1 MIKFKAHK
9 FAKTSYESYF
19 KMKNFLQRLGFLS
32 EAGEI
37 KQRAKRYLKF
47 VREKAN
53 SKQVGTGIGT
63 RNFVK
68 EDISPLKSSELA
80 FVKQELKNGNKE
92 FTKLLGLKSMDLENP
107 IKIRVSLDTA
117 TALVS
122 NCAPYT
128 DVTSLVT
135 LVLNHADFPVNEF
148 IMHEDLTPEIF
159 RDLAILF
166 RSVNK
171 STSFWLIARAKM
183 LRPDGPVISELF
195 DSITDEYI
203 ASLNVGIGVI
213 TYNRKDHLTKTV
225 EAIKAFTTGDY
236 QLVVADDGSKDDT
249 VEWCEQ
255 NNVPHTNCP
264 NKGVVRNK
272 NRALYYLNEV
282 KKVDVL
288 ILLEDDC
295 RPNKEN
301 WQKEWV
307 IAALLWGHINYAHKR
322 IIKKEDA
329 VASGT
334 GSSTLPYLCKLVTG
348 QCTAC
353 SKDAIDSIGY
363 LDPRFSGY
371 GAGHVEWTKR
381 FIRQGYN
388 GSTEKHWVY
397 PAINTGL
404 NSDDAPTF
412 KDPEQLE
419 KNRALKKKISKDA
432 HKREPWINIDEKNEF
447 LKEIESIKDQ

>member
-1 MIKFKAHK
+1 MKKRSQKTGIRRATGAAKQKARRFLNAVIPKENRVERSSVIKSELH
-9 FAKTSYESYF
+9 
-19 KMKNFLQRLGFLS
+19 LQSHDSSLTASEVTFIQSQLEKGNKSFVKCLGFKSLTIEGVS
-32 EAGEI
+32 QAE
-37 KQRAKRYLKF
+37 
-47 VREKAN
+47 
-53 SKQVGTGIGT
+53 
-63 RNFVK
+63 VK
-68 EDISPLKSSELA
+68 
-80 FVKQELKNGNKE
+80 
-92 FTKLLGLKSMDLENP
+92 
-107 IKIRVSLDTA
+107 VSLGNA
-117 TALVS
+117 KELVEHYVAS
-122 NCAPYT
+122 PDIIT
-128 DVTSLVT
+128 LVT
-135 LVLNHADFPVNEF
+135 LILNHAEFPVSHF
-148 IMHEDLTPEIF
+148 IMSVKLAPEVF

-166 RSVNK
+166 RKVNK
-171 STSFWLIARAKM
+171 CTSFWLIARAKM
-183 LRPDGPVISELF
+183 LRPEGPVISELF
-195 DSITDEYI
+195 ELITDEYI
-203 ASLNVGIGVI
+203 ATLNVGIGVI
-213 TYNRKDHLTKTV
+213 TFNRKDHLAKTV

-249 VEWCEQ
+249 VEWCEK
-255 NNVPHTNCP
+255 NNVAHTNCA

-272 NRALYYLNEV
+272 NRALYYLNEI

-329 VASGT
+329 VLSGT

-353 SKDAIDSIGY
+353 SKDAMENIGY

-371 GAGHVEWTKR
+371 GAGHVEWTER

-388 GSTEKHWVY
+388 GTTEKHWVY
-397 PAINTGL
+397 PAISTGL

-412 KDPEQLE
+412 KNPEQLE
-419 KNRALKKKISKDA
+419 KNRALKKKISKDV
-432 HKREPWINIDEKNEF
+432 HKREAWIGNEERNEF
-447 LKEIESIKDQ
+447 LSEIESIND

>member
-1 MIKFKAHK
+1 
-9 FAKTSYESYF
+9 
-19 KMKNFLQRLGFLS
+19 MKKELQQKRLRS
-32 EAGEI
+32 RAVAT
-37 KQRAKRYLKF
+37 KQYAKRY
-47 VREKAN
+47 VKAIRN
-53 SKQVGTGIGT
+53 KVTGKKPTQGH
-63 RNFVK
+63 VK
-68 EDISPLKSSELA
+68 VNRFCLTDTELA
-80 FVKQELKNGNKE
+80 FIQQETEKGNKKFEKLIGFKSDE
-92 FTKLLGLKSMDLENP
+92 FNNRSEL
-107 IKIRVSLDTA
+107 RVSLDTA
-117 TALVS
+117 KALITNS
-122 NCAPYT
+122 SPST
-128 DVTSLVT
+128 DITTLVT
-135 LVLNHADFPVNEF
+135 FILNHADFPVSQF
-148 IMHEDLTPEIF
+148 IMNVSLSPEVF

-166 RSVNK
+166 RKVSK

-183 LRPDGPVISELF
+183 IRPNGPIISNLF
-195 DSITDEYI
+195 DSIADEYI
-203 ASLNVGIGVI
+203 ATLNVGIGVI
-213 TYNRKDHLTKTV
+213 TYNRKDHLAKTV

-236 QLVVADDGSKDDT
+236 QLVVADDGSNDDT
-249 VEWCEQ
+249 VEWCGQ
-255 NNVPHTNCP
+255 NKVPHTNCP

-295 RPNKEN
+295 RPNKES

-322 IIKKEDA
+322 IIKKEGA
-329 VASGT
+329 VVSGT
-334 GSSTLPYLCKLVTG
+334 GASTLPYLCKLVTG

-353 SKDAIDSIGY
+353 SKDAMENIGY

-371 GAGHVEWTKR
+371 GAGHVEWTER

-412 KDPEQLE
+412 KNPEQLE
-419 KNRALKKKISKDA
+419 KNRALKKEISKDS
-432 HKREPWINIDEKNEF
+432 HKREAWLDGLDKSEF
-447 LKEIESIKDQ
+447 LKEVESINT

>member
-1 MIKFKAHK
+1 
-9 FAKTSYESYF
+9 
-19 KMKNFLQRLGFLS
+19 MKKELQQKRLRS
-32 EAGEI
+32 RAVAT
-37 KQRAKRYLKF
+37 KQYAKRY
-47 VREKAN
+47 VKAIRN
-53 SKQVGTGIGT
+53 KVTGKKPTQGH
-63 RNFVK
+63 VK
-68 EDISPLKSSELA
+68 VNRFCLTDTELA
-80 FVKQELKNGNKE
+80 FIQQETEKGNKKFEKLIGFKSDE
-92 FTKLLGLKSMDLENP
+92 FNNRSEL
-107 IKIRVSLDTA
+107 RVSLDTA
-117 TALVS
+117 KALITNS
-122 NCAPYT
+122 SPST
-128 DVTSLVT
+128 DITTLVT
-135 LVLNHADFPVNEF
+135 FILNHADFPVSQF
-148 IMHEDLTPEIF
+148 IMNVSLSPEVF

-166 RSVNK
+166 RKVSK

-183 LRPDGPVISELF
+183 IRPNGPIISNLL
-195 DSITDEYI
+195 DSIADEYI
-203 ASLNVGIGVI
+203 ATLNVGIGVI
-213 TYNRKDHLTKTV
+213 TYNRKDHLAKTV

-236 QLVVADDGSKDDT
+236 QLVVADDGSNDDT
-249 VEWCEQ
+249 VEWCGQ
-255 NNVPHTNCP
+255 NKVPHTNCP

-295 RPNKEN
+295 RPNKES

-322 IIKKEDA
+322 IIKKEGA
-329 VASGT
+329 VVSGT
-334 GSSTLPYLCKLVTG
+334 GASTLPYLCKLVTG

-353 SKDAIDSIGY
+353 SKDAMENIGY

-371 GAGHVEWTKR
+371 GAGHVEWTER

-412 KDPEQLE
+412 KNPEQLE
-419 KNRALKKKISKDA
+419 KNRALKKKISKDS
-432 HKREPWINIDEKNEF
+432 HKREAWVDTRDKSEF
-447 LKEIESIKDQ
+447 LKEVESINT

>member
-1 MIKFKAHK
+1 
-9 FAKTSYESYF
+9 
-19 KMKNFLQRLGFLS
+19 MKKELQQKRLRS
-32 EAGEI
+32 RAVAT
-37 KQRAKRYLKF
+37 KQYAKRYAKAIRNK
-47 VREKAN
+47 VTGEKQA
-53 SKQVGTGIGT
+53 KGH
-63 RNFVK
+63 VK
-68 EDISPLKSSELA
+68 VDRFCLTDTELA
-80 FVKQELKNGNKE
+80 FIQQEIEKGNKNFE
-92 FTKLLGLKSMDLENP
+92 KLIGFKTGELNNHSEV
-107 IKIRVSLDTA
+107 RVSLDTA
-117 TALVS
+117 KALIANS
-122 NCAPYT
+122 LPST
-128 DVTSLVT
+128 DITTLVT
-135 LVLNHADFPVNEF
+135 FILNHADFSVSQF
-148 IMHEDLTPEIF
+148 IMNVNLSPEVF

-166 RSVNK
+166 RKVSK
-171 STSFWLIARAKM
+171 STSFYLIARAKM
-183 LRPDGPVISELF
+183 IRPNGPIISNLF
-195 DSITDEYI
+195 GSIADEYI
-203 ASLNVGIGVI
+203 ATLNVGIGVI
-213 TYNRKDHLTKTV
+213 TYNRKDHLAKTV

-236 QLVVADDGSKDDT
+236 QIVVADDGSKDDT
-249 VEWCEQ
+249 VEWCEK
-255 NNVPHTNCP
+255 NNVPHTNCQ

-295 RPNKEN
+295 RPNKES

-329 VASGT
+329 VLSGT

-353 SKDAIDSIGY
+353 SKDAMDNIGY

-371 GAGHVEWTKR
+371 GAGHVEWTER

-404 NSDDAPTF
+404 NSDDAP
-412 KDPEQLE
+412 
-419 KNRALKKKISKDA
+419 
-432 HKREPWINIDEKNEF
+432 
-447 LKEIESIKDQ
+447 

>member
-1 MIKFKAHK
+1 
-9 FAKTSYESYF
+9 
-19 KMKNFLQRLGFLS
+19 MKKKLQQKRLRS
-32 EAGEI
+32 QVVAT
-37 KQRAKRYLKF
+37 KQYAKRYA
-47 VREKAN
+47 KAIRN
-53 SKQVGTGIGT
+53 KVTGKKPTQGHVKVKRFCLTDTELAFIQQEIENGNN
-63 RNFVK
+63 NFVK
-68 EDISPLKSSELA
+68 LIGFKTDEFNHHSE
-80 FVKQELKNGNKE
+80 VR
-92 FTKLLGLKSMDLENP
+92 
-107 IKIRVSLDTA
+107 ISLDIA
-117 TALVS
+117 NALIANS
-122 NCAPYT
+122 LPST
-128 DVTSLVT
+128 DTTTLVT
-135 LVLNHADFPVNEF
+135 FILNHADFSVSQF
-148 IMHEDLTPEIF
+148 IMNVNLSPEVF

-166 RSVNK
+166 RKVSK
-171 STSFWLIARAKM
+171 STSFWLIARAKI
-183 LRPDGPVISELF
+183 LRPNGPIISNLF
-195 DSITDEYI
+195 DSIADEYI
-203 ASLNVGIGVI
+203 ATLNVGIGVI
-213 TYNRKDHLTKTV
+213 TYNRKDHLAKTV

-249 VEWCEQ
+249 VEWCEK
-255 NNVPHTNCP
+255 NNVPHTNCQ

-295 RPNKEN
+295 RPNEES

-329 VASGT
+329 VVSGT
-334 GSSTLPYLCKLVTG
+334 GSSTLPYLCRLVTG

-353 SKDAIDSIGY
+353 SKDAMDNIGY

-371 GAGHVEWTKR
+371 GAGHVEWTER

-412 KDPEQLE
+412 KNPEQLE

-432 HKREPWINIDEKNEF
+432 HKREPWVNTDEEKEF
-447 LKEIESIKDQ
+447 LEEIESIKDQ

>member
-1 MIKFKAHK
+1 
-9 FAKTSYESYF
+9 
-19 KMKNFLQRLGFLS
+19 MKKELQQKRLRS
-32 EAGEI
+32 RAVAI
-37 KQRAKRYLKF
+37 KQYAKRY
-47 VREKAN
+47 VKAIRN
-53 SKQVGTGIGT
+53 KVTGKKPTQGH
-63 RNFVK
+63 VK
-68 EDISPLKSSELA
+68 VNRFCLTDTELA
-80 FVKQELKNGNKE
+80 FIQQETEKGNKKFEKLIGFKSDE
-92 FTKLLGLKSMDLENP
+92 FNNRSEL
-107 IKIRVSLDTA
+107 RVSLDTA
-117 TALVS
+117 KALITNS
-122 NCAPYT
+122 SPST
-128 DVTSLVT
+128 DITTLVT
-135 LVLNHADFPVNEF
+135 FILNHADFPVSQF
-148 IMHEDLTPEIF
+148 IMNVSLSPEVF

-166 RSVNK
+166 RKVSK

-183 LRPDGPVISELF
+183 IRPNGPIISNLF
-195 DSITDEYI
+195 DSIADEYI
-203 ASLNVGIGVI
+203 ATLNVGIGVI
-213 TYNRKDHLTKTV
+213 TYNRKDHLAKTV

-236 QLVVADDGSKDDT
+236 QLVVADDGSNDDT
-249 VEWCEQ
+249 VEWCGQ
-255 NNVPHTNCP
+255 NKVPHTNCP

-295 RPNKEN
+295 RPNKES

-322 IIKKEDA
+322 IIKKEGA
-329 VASGT
+329 VVSGT
-334 GSSTLPYLCKLVTG
+334 GASTLPYLCKLVTG

-353 SKDAIDSIGY
+353 SKVAMENIGY

-371 GAGHVEWTKR
+371 GAGHVEWTER

-412 KDPEQLE
+412 KNPEQLE
-419 KNRALKKKISKDA
+419 KNRALKKKISKDS
-432 HKREPWINIDEKNEF
+432 HKREAWVDTRDKSEF
-447 LKEIESIKDQ
+447 LKEVESINT

>member
-1 MIKFKAHK
+1 
-9 FAKTSYESYF
+9 
-19 KMKNFLQRLGFLS
+19 MKKKLQQ
-32 EAGEI
+32 
-37 KQRAKRYLKF
+37 KQLQNRAVATKQYAKRY
-47 VREKAN
+47 VKAIRN
-53 SKQVGTGIGT
+53 KVTGKKPTQGH
-63 RNFVK
+63 VK
-68 EDISPLKSSELA
+68 VNRFCLTDTELA
-80 FVKQELKNGNKE
+80 FIQQETEKGNKKFEKLIGFKSDE
-92 FTKLLGLKSMDLENP
+92 FNNRSEL
-107 IKIRVSLDTA
+107 RVSLDTA
-117 TALVS
+117 KALITNS
-122 NCAPYT
+122 SPST
-128 DVTSLVT
+128 DITTLVT
-135 LVLNHADFPVNEF
+135 FILNHADFPVSQF
-148 IMHEDLTPEIF
+148 IMNVSLSPEVF

-166 RSVNK
+166 RKVSK

-183 LRPDGPVISELF
+183 IRPNGPIISNLF
-195 DSITDEYI
+195 DSIADEYI
-203 ASLNVGIGVI
+203 ATLNVGIGVI
-213 TYNRKDHLTKTV
+213 TYNRKDHLAKTV

-236 QLVVADDGSKDDT
+236 QLVVADDGSNDDT
-249 VEWCEQ
+249 VEWCGQ
-255 NNVPHTNCP
+255 NKVPHTNCP

-295 RPNKEN
+295 RPNKES

-322 IIKKEDA
+322 IIKKEGA
-329 VASGT
+329 VVSGT
-334 GSSTLPYLCKLVTG
+334 GASTLPYLCKLVTG

-353 SKDAIDSIGY
+353 SKDAMENIGY

-371 GAGHVEWTKR
+371 GAGHVEWTER

-412 KDPEQLE
+412 KNPEQLE
-419 KNRALKKKISKDA
+419 KNRALKKKISKDS
-432 HKREPWINIDEKNEF
+432 HKREAWVDTRDKSEF
-447 LKEIESIKDQ
+447 LKEVESINT

>member
-1 MIKFKAHK
+1 
-9 FAKTSYESYF
+9 
-19 KMKNFLQRLGFLS
+19 MKKELQQKRLRS
-32 EAGEI
+32 RAVAT
-37 KQRAKRYLKF
+37 KQYAKRYA
-47 VREKAN
+47 KAIRN
-53 SKQVGTGIGT
+53 KVTGKKPTQGHVKVKRFCLTDTESAFIQQEIENGNN
-63 RNFVK
+63 NFVK
-68 EDISPLKSSELA
+68 LIGFKTDEFNHHSEVRISLDIANALIANSLPSTDT
-80 FVKQELKNGNKE
+80 
-92 FTKLLGLKSMDLENP
+92 TKL
-107 IKIRVSLDTA
+107 
-117 TALVS
+117 
-122 NCAPYT
+122 
-128 DVTSLVT
+128 VTFI
-135 LVLNHADFPVNEF
+135 LNHADFSVSQF
-148 IMHEDLTPEIF
+148 IMNVNLSPEVF

-166 RSVNK
+166 RKVSK
-171 STSFWLIARAKM
+171 STSFWLIARAKI
-183 LRPDGPVISELF
+183 LRPNGPIISNLF
-195 DSITDEYI
+195 DSIADEYI
-203 ASLNVGIGVI
+203 ATLNVGIGVI
-213 TYNRKDHLTKTV
+213 TYNRKDHLAKTV

-249 VEWCEQ
+249 VEWCEK
-255 NNVPHTNCP
+255 NNVPHTNCQ

-295 RPNKEN
+295 RPNEES

-329 VASGT
+329 VVSGT
-334 GSSTLPYLCKLVTG
+334 GSSTLPYLCRLVTG

-353 SKDAIDSIGY
+353 SKDAMDNIGY

-371 GAGHVEWTKR
+371 GAGHVEWTER

-412 KDPEQLE
+412 KNPEQLE

-432 HKREPWINIDEKNEF
+432 HKREPWVNTDEEKEF
-447 LKEIESIKDQ
+447 LEEIESIKDQ

>member
-1 MIKFKAHK
+1 
-9 FAKTSYESYF
+9 
-19 KMKNFLQRLGFLS
+19 MKKCSQNSGIRRATG
-32 EAGEI
+32 AA
-37 KQRAKRYLKF
+37 KQRAKRFLNAVMPKKNK
-47 VREKAN
+47 VDN
-53 SKQVGTGIGT
+53 SDI
-63 RNFVK
+63 VK
-68 EDISPLKSSELA
+68 SELH
-80 FVKQELKNGNKE
+80 LKNNGFSLTEGEMTFIQSQLEKGNRSFLKCFGFKE
-92 FTKLLGLKSMDLENP
+92 NTFKGVSQAEVK
-107 IKIRVSLDTA
+107 VSLGNA
-117 TALVS
+117 KELVS
-122 NCAPYT
+122 HYSEST
-128 DVTSLVT
+128 DIITLVT
-135 LVLNHADFPVNEF
+135 LILNHAEFPVSHF
-148 IMHEDLTPEIF
+148 IMSVNLAPEVF

-166 RSVNK
+166 RKVNK
-171 STSFWLIARAKM
+171 CTSFWLIAKAKM
-183 LRPDGPVISELF
+183 LRPEGPVISELF

-203 ASLNVGIGVI
+203 ATLNVGIGVI

-225 EAIKAFTTGDY
+225 EAIRAFTTGNY

-255 NNVPHTNCP
+255 NKVPHTNCA

-295 RPNKEN
+295 RPNKED

-307 IAALLWGHINYAHKR
+307 VAALLWGHINYAHKR
-322 IIKKEDA
+322 IIKKEGA
-329 VASGT
+329 VVSGT
-334 GSSTLPYLCKLVTG
+334 GLSTSPYLCKLVTG

-353 SKDAIDSIGY
+353 SKDAMDNVGY

-371 GAGHVEWTKR
+371 GAGHVEWTER

-388 GSTEKHWVY
+388 GSMEKQWVY

-412 KDPEQLE
+412 KNTEQLE
-419 KNRALKKKISKDA
+419 KNRELKKKISKES
-432 HKREPWINIDEKNEF
+432 HKREAWLDKKERQEF
-447 LKEIESIKDQ
+447 LEEINFISH

>member
-1 MIKFKAHK
+1 MKKKLQQKRLRSQVVATKQQAQRYVKAIRSK
-9 FAKTSYESYF
+9 IT
-19 KMKNFLQRLGFLS
+19 
-32 EAGEI
+32 GE
-37 KQRAKRYLKF
+37 KPTQ
-47 VREKAN
+47 
-53 SKQVGTGIGT
+53 GH
-63 RNFVK
+63 VK
-68 EDISPLKSSELA
+68 VDRFCLTDTELA
-80 FVKQELKNGNKE
+80 FIQQEIEKGNKNFE
-92 FTKLLGLKSMDLENP
+92 KLIGFRTDELNYHSEV
-107 IKIRVSLDTA
+107 RVSLDTA
-117 TALVS
+117 KALIANS
-122 NCAPYT
+122 LPST
-128 DVTSLVT
+128 DITTLVT
-135 LVLNHADFPVNEF
+135 FILNHADFSVSQF
-148 IMHEDLTPEIF
+148 IMNVNLSPVVF

-166 RSVNK
+166 RKVSK

-183 LRPDGPVISELF
+183 IRPNGPVISNLF
-195 DSITDEYI
+195 DSIADEYI
-203 ASLNVGIGVI
+203 ATLNVGIGVI
-213 TYNRKDHLTKTV
+213 TYNRKDHLAKTV

-236 QLVVADDGSKDDT
+236 QLVVADDGSKDET

-255 NNVPHTNCP
+255 NNVPHTSCP

-272 NRALYYLNEV
+272 NRALYYLNEI

-295 RPNKEN
+295 RPNEES

-329 VASGT
+329 VVSGT

-353 SKDAIDSIGY
+353 SKDAMENIGY

-371 GAGHVEWTKR
+371 GAGHVEWTER

-412 KDPEQLE
+412 KNPEQLE
-419 KNRALKKKISKDA
+419 KNRALKKKISKDS
-432 HKREPWINIDEKNEF
+432 HKREVWVDTRDKSEF
-447 LKEIESIKDQ
+447 LKEVESINT

>member
-1 MIKFKAHK
+1 
-9 FAKTSYESYF
+9 
-19 KMKNFLQRLGFLS
+19 MKKELQQKRLRS
-32 EAGEI
+32 RAVAT
-37 KQRAKRYLKF
+37 KQYAKRY
-47 VREKAN
+47 VKAIRN
-53 SKQVGTGIGT
+53 KVTGKKPTQGH
-63 RNFVK
+63 VK
-68 EDISPLKSSELA
+68 VNRFCLTDTELA
-80 FVKQELKNGNKE
+80 FIQQETEKGNKKFEKLIGFKSDE
-92 FTKLLGLKSMDLENP
+92 FNNRSEL
-107 IKIRVSLDTA
+107 RVSLDTA
-117 TALVS
+117 KALITNS
-122 NCAPYT
+122 SPST
-128 DVTSLVT
+128 DITTLVT
-135 LVLNHADFPVNEF
+135 FILNHADFPVSQF
-148 IMHEDLTPEIF
+148 IMNVSLSPEVF

-166 RSVNK
+166 RKVSK

-183 LRPDGPVISELF
+183 IRPNGPIISNLF
-195 DSITDEYI
+195 DSIADEYI
-203 ASLNVGIGVI
+203 ATLNVGIGVI
-213 TYNRKDHLTKTV
+213 TYNRKDHLAKTV

-236 QLVVADDGSKDDT
+236 QLVVADDGSNDDT
-249 VEWCEQ
+249 VEWCGQ
-255 NNVPHTNCP
+255 NKVPHTNCP

-295 RPNKEN
+295 RPNKES

-322 IIKKEDA
+322 IIKKEGA
-329 VASGT
+329 VVSGT
-334 GSSTLPYLCKLVTG
+334 GASTLPYLCKLVTG

-353 SKDAIDSIGY
+353 SKDAMENIGY

-371 GAGHVEWTKR
+371 GAGHVEWTER

-412 KDPEQLE
+412 KNPEQLE
-419 KNRALKKKISKDA
+419 KNRALKKEISKDS
-432 HKREPWINIDEKNEF
+432 HKREAWVDTRDKSEF
-447 LKEIESIKDQ
+447 LKEVESINT

>member
-1 MIKFKAHK
+1 
-9 FAKTSYESYF
+9 
-19 KMKNFLQRLGFLS
+19 MKKELQQKRLRS
-32 EAGEI
+32 RAVAT
-37 KQRAKRYLKF
+37 KQYAKRYAKAIRNK
-47 VREKAN
+47 VTGEKQA
-53 SKQVGTGIGT
+53 KGH
-63 RNFVK
+63 VK
-68 EDISPLKSSELA
+68 VDRFCLTDTELA
-80 FVKQELKNGNKE
+80 FIQQEIEKGNKNFE
-92 FTKLLGLKSMDLENP
+92 KLIGFKTGELNNHSEV
-107 IKIRVSLDTA
+107 RVSLDTA
-117 TALVS
+117 KALIANS
-122 NCAPYT
+122 LPST
-128 DVTSLVT
+128 DITTLVT
-135 LVLNHADFPVNEF
+135 FILNHADFSVSQF
-148 IMHEDLTPEIF
+148 IMNVNLSPEVF

-166 RSVNK
+166 RKVSK
-171 STSFWLIARAKM
+171 STSFYLIARAKM
-183 LRPDGPVISELF
+183 IRPNGPIISNLF
-195 DSITDEYI
+195 GSIADEYI
-203 ASLNVGIGVI
+203 ATLNVGIGVI
-213 TYNRKDHLTKTV
+213 TYNRKDHLAKTV

-236 QLVVADDGSKDDT
+236 QIVVADDGSKDDT
-249 VEWCEQ
+249 VEWCEK
-255 NNVPHTNCP
+255 NNVPHTNCQ

-295 RPNKEN
+295 RPNKES

-329 VASGT
+329 VLSGT

-353 SKDAIDSIGY
+353 SKDAMDNIGY

-371 GAGHVEWTKR
+371 GAGHVEWTER

-412 KDPEQLE
+412 KNPEQLE
-419 KNRALKKKISKDA
+419 KNRALKKKISKDS
-432 HKREPWINIDEKNEF
+432 HKREPWVNTDEENEF
-447 LKEIESIKDQ
+447 LEEIESIKDQ

>member
-1 MIKFKAHK
+1 
-9 FAKTSYESYF
+9 
-19 KMKNFLQRLGFLS
+19 MKKKLQQKRPRNRVVATKQQAQRYVRAIRSKITGEKPTQGYVKKGRFYLTDAELTFIQQ
-32 EAGEI
+32 EI
-37 KQRAKRYLKF
+37 KKGNRKLDKL
-47 VREKAN
+47 
-53 SKQVGTGIGT
+53 IGFQSDGF
-63 RNFVK
+63 NNH
-68 EDISPLKSSELA
+68 SE
-80 FVKQELKNGNKE
+80 V
-92 FTKLLGLKSMDLENP
+92 
-107 IKIRVSLDTA
+107 RVSLDTA
-117 TALVS
+117 KVLIT
-122 NCAPYT
+122 N
-128 DVTSLVT
+128 TSHSTNITTLVT
-135 LVLNHADFPVNEF
+135 FILNHADFSVSQF
-148 IMHEDLTPEIF
+148 IMNVNLSPEVF

-166 RSVNK
+166 RKVSK
-171 STSFWLIARAKM
+171 STSFYLIARAKM
-183 LRPDGPVISELF
+183 IRPNGPIISNLF
-195 DSITDEYI
+195 DSIADEYI
-203 ASLNVGIGVI
+203 ATLNVGIGVI
-213 TYNRKDHLTKTV
+213 TYNRKDHLAKTV

-236 QLVVADDGSKDDT
+236 QLVVADDGSKDET
-249 VEWCEQ
+249 VEWCEK
-255 NNVPHTNCP
+255 NNVPHTHCP

-295 RPNKEN
+295 RPNEES

-329 VASGT
+329 VVSGT
-334 GSSTLPYLCKLVTG
+334 GSSTLPYLCRLVTG

-353 SKDAIDSIGY
+353 SKDAMDNIGY

-371 GAGHVEWTKR
+371 GAGHVEWTER

-432 HKREPWINIDEKNEF
+432 HKREPWVNTDEENEF
-447 LKEIESIKDQ
+447 LEEIESIKDQ

>member
-1 MIKFKAHK
+1 MKKKLQQKHLQKRAVATKQQVQRYVKAIRNK
-9 FAKTSYESYF
+9 VTGQNQPQSLVKTNRF
-19 KMKNFLQRLGFLS
+19 CLTN
-32 EAGEI
+32 I
-37 KQRAKRYLKF
+37 
-47 VREKAN
+47 
-53 SKQVGTGIGT
+53 
-63 RNFVK
+63 
-68 EDISPLKSSELA
+68 ELA
-80 FVKQELKNGNKE
+80 FAQREIEKGNK
-92 FTKLLGLKSMDLENP
+92 KLEKLIGFKSNELNSDREV
-107 IKIRVSLDTA
+107 RVSLDA
-117 TALVS
+117 AKALIANS
-122 NCAPYT
+122 LPST
-128 DVTSLVT
+128 DITTLVT
-135 LVLNHADFPVNEF
+135 FILNHADFPVSQF
-148 IMHEDLTPEIF
+148 IMNEDLSPEVF

-166 RSVNK
+166 RKVSK
-171 STSFWLIARAKM
+171 STSFYLIARAKM
-183 LRPDGPVISELF
+183 IRPNGPIISNLF
-195 DSITDEYI
+195 DSIADEYI
-203 ASLNVGIGVI
+203 ATLNVGIGVI
-213 TYNRKDHLTKTV
+213 TYNRKDHLAKTV
-225 EAIKAFTTGDY
+225 EAIKAFTKGDY

-249 VEWCEQ
+249 VEWCKQ
-255 NNVPHTNCP
+255 NNVPHTYCA

-329 VASGT
+329 VVSGT
-334 GSSTLPYLCKLVTG
+334 GSSTLPYLCRLVTG

-353 SKDAIDSIGY
+353 SKDAMDNIGY

-371 GAGHVEWTKR
+371 GAGHVEWTER

-412 KDPEQLE
+412 KNPEQLE

-432 HKREPWINIDEKNEF
+432 HKREPWVNTDEENEF
-447 LKEIESIKDQ
+447 LEEIESIKDQ

>member
-1 MIKFKAHK
+1 MKKCSQNSGIRKATGV
-9 FAKTSYESYF
+9 A
-19 KMKNFLQRLGFLS
+19 
-32 EAGEI
+32 
-37 KQRAKRYLKF
+37 KQRAKRFLNAVMPRKNKVDNSDAVTSELHF
-47 VREKAN
+47 KNNNFSLTESEITFIQSQLEKGN
-53 SKQVGTGIGT
+53 KS
-63 RNFVK
+63 FVK
-68 EDISPLKSSELA
+68 CFASKDHSLKCVSQAEVS
-80 FVKQELKNGNKE
+80 
-92 FTKLLGLKSMDLENP
+92 
-107 IKIRVSLDTA
+107 ISLDNAKELVEHYSAHTDIITLA
-117 TALVS
+117 TLI
-122 NCAPYT
+122 
-128 DVTSLVT
+128 
-135 LVLNHADFPVNEF
+135 LNHADFPVSHF
-148 IMHEDLTPEIF
+148 IMNVNLAPEVF

-166 RSVNK
+166 RKVNK
-171 STSFWLIARAKM
+171 CTSFWLIARAKI
-183 LRPDGPVISELF
+183 LRPEGPVISELF

-203 ASLNVGIGVI
+203 ATLNVGIGVI
-213 TYNRKDHLTKTV
+213 TFNRKDHLAKTV

-236 QLVVADDGSKDDT
+236 QLVVADDGSKDET

-255 NNVPHTNCP
+255 NNVPHTSCA

-295 RPNKEN
+295 RPNKED

-322 IIKKEDA
+322 IIKKEGA
-329 VASGT
+329 VVSGT
-334 GSSTLPYLCKLVTG
+334 GLSTSPYLCKLVTG

-353 SKDAIDSIGY
+353 SKDAMTNVGY

-371 GAGHVEWTKR
+371 GAGHVEWTER

-388 GSTEKHWVY
+388 GSMEKQWVY

-412 KDPEQLE
+412 KNPEQLE
-419 KNRALKKKISKDA
+419 KNRELKKKISKES
-432 HKREPWINIDEKNEF
+432 HKREAWLDKKERQEF
-447 LKEIESIKDQ
+447 LEEINFISH

>member
-1 MIKFKAHK
+1 
-9 FAKTSYESYF
+9 
-19 KMKNFLQRLGFLS
+19 MKKELQQKRLRS
-32 EAGEI
+32 RAVAT
-37 KQRAKRYLKF
+37 KQYAKRY
-47 VREKAN
+47 VKAIRN
-53 SKQVGTGIGT
+53 KVTGKKPTQGH
-63 RNFVK
+63 VK
-68 EDISPLKSSELA
+68 VNRFCLTDTELA
-80 FVKQELKNGNKE
+80 FIQQETEKGNKKFEKLIGFKSDE
-92 FTKLLGLKSMDLENP
+92 FNNRSEL
-107 IKIRVSLDTA
+107 RVSLDTA
-117 TALVS
+117 KALITNS
-122 NCAPYT
+122 SPST
-128 DVTSLVT
+128 DITTLVT
-135 LVLNHADFPVNEF
+135 FILNHADFPVSQF
-148 IMHEDLTPEIF
+148 IMNVSLSPEVF

-166 RSVNK
+166 RKVSK

-183 LRPDGPVISELF
+183 IRPNGPIISNLF
-195 DSITDEYI
+195 DSIADEYI
-203 ASLNVGIGVI
+203 ATLNVGIGVI
-213 TYNRKDHLTKTV
+213 TYNRKDHLAKTV

-236 QLVVADDGSKDDT
+236 QLVVADDGSNDDT
-249 VEWCEQ
+249 VEWCGQ
-255 NNVPHTNCP
+255 NKVPHTNCP

-295 RPNKEN
+295 RPNKES

-322 IIKKEDA
+322 IIKKEGA
-329 VASGT
+329 VVSGT
-334 GSSTLPYLCKLVTG
+334 GASTLPYLCKLVTG

-353 SKDAIDSIGY
+353 SKDAMENIGY

-371 GAGHVEWTKR
+371 GAGHVEWTER

-412 KDPEQLE
+412 KNPEQLE
-419 KNRALKKKISKDA
+419 KNRALKKKISKDS
-432 HKREPWINIDEKNEF
+432 HKREAWVDTRDKSEF
-447 LKEIESIKDQ
+447 LKEVESINT

>member
-1 MIKFKAHK
+1 MKKKLQQKRLRSQVVATKQYAKHYAKAIRNKVTGKKPTQGHVK
-9 FAKTSYESYF
+9 VKRFCLTDTELAF
-19 KMKNFLQRLGFLS
+19 IQQ
-32 EAGEI
+32 EI
-37 KQRAKRYLKF
+37 
-47 VREKAN
+47 EN
-53 SKQVGTGIGT
+53 GNN
-63 RNFVK
+63 NFVK
-68 EDISPLKSSELA
+68 LIGFKTDEFNHHSE
-80 FVKQELKNGNKE
+80 VR
-92 FTKLLGLKSMDLENP
+92 
-107 IKIRVSLDTA
+107 ISLDIA
-117 TALVS
+117 NALIANS
-122 NCAPYT
+122 LPST
-128 DVTSLVT
+128 DTTTLVT
-135 LVLNHADFPVNEF
+135 FILNHADFSVSQF
-148 IMHEDLTPEIF
+148 IMNVNLSPEVF

-166 RSVNK
+166 RKVSK
-171 STSFWLIARAKM
+171 STSFWLIARAKI
-183 LRPDGPVISELF
+183 LRPNGPIISNLF
-195 DSITDEYI
+195 DSIADEYI

-213 TYNRKDHLTKTV
+213 TYNRKDHLAKTV

-249 VEWCEQ
+249 VEWCEK
-255 NNVPHTNCP
+255 NNVPHTNCQ

-295 RPNKEN
+295 RPNKES

-329 VASGT
+329 VVSGIGT
-334 GSSTLPYLCKLVTG
+334 STLPYLCRLVTG

-353 SKDAIDSIGY
+353 SKDAMDNIGY

-371 GAGHVEWTKR
+371 GAGHVEWTER

-412 KDPEQLE
+412 KNPEQLE

-432 HKREPWINIDEKNEF
+432 HKREPWVNTDEENEF
-447 LKEIESIKDQ
+447 LEEIESIKDQ

>member
-1 MIKFKAHK
+1 
-9 FAKTSYESYF
+9 
-19 KMKNFLQRLGFLS
+19 MKKELQQKRLRS
-32 EAGEI
+32 RAVAT
-37 KQRAKRYLKF
+37 KQYAKRYAKAIRNK
-47 VREKAN
+47 VTGEKQA
-53 SKQVGTGIGT
+53 KGH
-63 RNFVK
+63 VK
-68 EDISPLKSSELA
+68 VDRFCLTDTELA
-80 FVKQELKNGNKE
+80 FIQQEIEKGNKNFE
-92 FTKLLGLKSMDLENP
+92 KLIGFKTGELNNHSEV
-107 IKIRVSLDTA
+107 RVSLDTA
-117 TALVS
+117 KALIANS
-122 NCAPYT
+122 LPST
-128 DVTSLVT
+128 DITTLVT
-135 LVLNHADFPVNEF
+135 FILNHADFSVSQF
-148 IMHEDLTPEIF
+148 IMNVNLSPEVF

-166 RSVNK
+166 RKVSK
-171 STSFWLIARAKM
+171 STSFYLIARAKM
-183 LRPDGPVISELF
+183 IRPNGPIISNLF
-195 DSITDEYI
+195 GSIADEYI
-203 ASLNVGIGVI
+203 ATLNVGIGVI
-213 TYNRKDHLTKTV
+213 TYNRKDHLAKTV

-236 QLVVADDGSKDDT
+236 QIVVADDGSKDDT
-249 VEWCEQ
+249 VEWCEK
-255 NNVPHTNCP
+255 NNVPHTNCQ

-295 RPNKEN
+295 RPNKES

-329 VASGT
+329 VLSGT

-353 SKDAIDSIGY
+353 SKDAMDNIGY

-371 GAGHVEWTKR
+371 GAGHVEWTER

-412 KDPEQLE
+412 KNPEQLE

-432 HKREPWINIDEKNEF
+432 HKR
-447 LKEIESIKDQ
+447 

>member
-1 MIKFKAHK
+1 
-9 FAKTSYESYF
+9 
-19 KMKNFLQRLGFLS
+19 MKKELQQKRLRS
-32 EAGEI
+32 RAVAT
-37 KQRAKRYLKF
+37 KQYAKRY
-47 VREKAN
+47 VKAIRN
-53 SKQVGTGIGT
+53 KVTGKKPTQGH
-63 RNFVK
+63 VK
-68 EDISPLKSSELA
+68 VNRFCLTDTELA
-80 FVKQELKNGNKE
+80 FIQQETEKGNKKFEKLIGFKSDE
-92 FTKLLGLKSMDLENP
+92 FNNRSEL
-107 IKIRVSLDTA
+107 RVSLDTA
-117 TALVS
+117 KALITNS
-122 NCAPYT
+122 SPST
-128 DVTSLVT
+128 DITTLVT
-135 LVLNHADFPVNEF
+135 FILNHADFPVSQF
-148 IMHEDLTPEIF
+148 IMNVSLSPEVF

-166 RSVNK
+166 RKVSK

-183 LRPDGPVISELF
+183 IRPNGPIISNLF
-195 DSITDEYI
+195 DSIADEYI
-203 ASLNVGIGVI
+203 ATLNVGIGVI
-213 TYNRKDHLTKTV
+213 TYNRKDHLAKTV

-249 VEWCEQ
+249 VEWCKQ
-255 NNVPHTNCP
+255 NNVPHTYCA

-329 VASGT
+329 VVSGT
-334 GSSTLPYLCKLVTG
+334 GSSTLPYLCRLVTG

-353 SKDAIDSIGY
+353 SKDAMDNIGY

-371 GAGHVEWTKR
+371 GAGHVEWTER

-412 KDPEQLE
+412 KNPEQLE

-432 HKREPWINIDEKNEF
+432 HKREPWVNTDEENEF
-447 LKEIESIKDQ
+447 LEEIESIKDQ

>member
-1 MIKFKAHK
+1 MIRP
-9 FAKTSYESYF
+9 
-19 KMKNFLQRLGFLS
+19 NGP
-32 EAGEI
+32 I
-37 KQRAKRYLKF
+37 
-47 VREKAN
+47 
-53 SKQVGTGIGT
+53 
-63 RNFVK
+63 
-68 EDISPLKSSELA
+68 IS
-80 FVKQELKNGNKE
+80 N
-92 FTKLLGLKSMDLENP
+92 
-107 IKIRVSLDTA
+107 
-117 TALVS
+117 
-122 NCAPYT
+122 
-128 DVTSLVT
+128 
-135 LVLNHADFPVNEF
+135 
-148 IMHEDLTPEIF
+148 
-159 RDLAILF
+159 
-166 RSVNK
+166 
-171 STSFWLIARAKM
+171 
-183 LRPDGPVISELF
+183 LF
-195 DSITDEYI
+195 DSIADEYI
-203 ASLNVGIGVI
+203 ATLNVGIGVI
-213 TYNRKDHLTKTV
+213 TYNRKDHLAKTV
-225 EAIKAFTTGDY
+225 EAIKAFTKGDY

-249 VEWCEQ
+249 VEWCKQ
-255 NNVPHTNCP
+255 NNVPHTYCA

-329 VASGT
+329 VVSGT
-334 GSSTLPYLCKLVTG
+334 GSSTLPYLCRLVTG

-353 SKDAIDSIGY
+353 SKDAMDNIGY

-371 GAGHVEWTKR
+371 GAGHVEWTER

-412 KDPEQLE
+412 KNPEQLE

-432 HKREPWINIDEKNEF
+432 HKREPWVNTDEENEF
-447 LKEIESIKDQ
+447 LEEIESIKDQ

>member
-1 MIKFKAHK
+1 
-9 FAKTSYESYF
+9 
-19 KMKNFLQRLGFLS
+19 MKNFLQRFGFLR
-32 EAGEI
+32 EAGER
-37 KQRAKRYLKF
+37 KQRAKPYLKF
-47 VREKAN
+47 VREETNNK
-53 SKQVGTGIGT
+53 KTGMGISI
-63 RNFVK
+63 RSLVK
-68 EDISPLKSSELA
+68 GDVSPLKGSELA
-80 FVKQELKNGNKE
+80 FVKQEIKKGNKE
-92 FTKLLGLKSMDLENP
+92 LTRLLGLKSMVLDNH
-107 IKIRVSLDTA
+107 IKIKVCLDTA
-117 TALVS
+117 KALVS
-122 NCAPYT
+122 NCTSYT

-135 LVLNHADFPVNEF
+135 LILNHADFPVNEF
-148 IMHEDLTPEIF
+148 IMHEDLAPEIF

-195 DSITDEYI
+195 ESITDEYI
-203 ASLNVGIGVI
+203 ATLNVGIGVI

-225 EAIKAFTTGDY
+225 EAIRAFTTGNY

-249 VEWCEQ
+249 VDWCEQ
-255 NNVPHTNCP
+255 NKVPHTNCA

-322 IIKKEDA
+322 IIKKEGA
-329 VASGT
+329 VVSGKGT
-334 GSSTLPYLCKLVTG
+334 STSPYLCKLVTG

-353 SKDAIDSIGY
+353 SKDAMDKIGY

-371 GAGHVEWTKR
+371 GAGHVEWTER

-388 GSTEKHWVY
+388 GTNENHWVY

-412 KDPEQLE
+412 KNPEQRE

-432 HKREPWINIDEKNEF
+432 HKRQAWVDTEEKKEF
-447 LKEIESIKDQ
+447 LKEVESI

>member
-1 MIKFKAHK
+1 
-9 FAKTSYESYF
+9 
-19 KMKNFLQRLGFLS
+19 MKKELQQKRLRS
-32 EAGEI
+32 RAVAT
-37 KQRAKRYLKF
+37 KQYAKRYA
-47 VREKAN
+47 KAIRN
-53 SKQVGTGIGT
+53 KVTGKKPTQGHVKVKRFCLTDTELAFIQQEIENGNN
-63 RNFVK
+63 NFVK
-68 EDISPLKSSELA
+68 LIGFKTDEFNHHSE
-80 FVKQELKNGNKE
+80 VR
-92 FTKLLGLKSMDLENP
+92 
-107 IKIRVSLDTA
+107 ISLDIA
-117 TALVS
+117 NALIANS
-122 NCAPYT
+122 LPST
-128 DVTSLVT
+128 DTTTLVT
-135 LVLNHADFPVNEF
+135 FILNHADFSVSQLIMNVN
-148 IMHEDLTPEIF
+148 LSPEVF

-166 RSVNK
+166 RKVSK
-171 STSFWLIARAKM
+171 STSFWLIARAKI
-183 LRPDGPVISELF
+183 LRPNGPIISNLF
-195 DSITDEYI
+195 DSIADEYI
-203 ASLNVGIGVI
+203 ATLNVGIGVI
-213 TYNRKDHLTKTV
+213 TYNRKDHLAKTV

-249 VEWCEQ
+249 VEWCGQ
-255 NNVPHTNCP
+255 NNVLHTNCQ

-295 RPNKEN
+295 RPNKES

-329 VASGT
+329 VVSGT
-334 GSSTLPYLCKLVTG
+334 GSSTLPYLCRLVTG

-353 SKDAIDSIGY
+353 SKDAMDNIGY
-363 LDPRFSGY
+363 LDPRFNGY
-371 GAGHVEWTKR
+371 GAGHVEWTER

-412 KDPEQLE
+412 KNPEQLE

-432 HKREPWINIDEKNEF
+432 HKREPWVNTDEENEF
-447 LKEIESIKDQ
+447 LEEIESIKDQ

>member
-1 MIKFKAHK
+1 
-9 FAKTSYESYF
+9 
-19 KMKNFLQRLGFLS
+19 MKKCSQNSGIRRATG
-32 EAGEI
+32 AA
-37 KQRAKRYLKF
+37 KQRAKRFLNAVMPKKNK
-47 VREKAN
+47 VDN
-53 SKQVGTGIGT
+53 SDI
-63 RNFVK
+63 VK
-68 EDISPLKSSELA
+68 SELH
-80 FVKQELKNGNKE
+80 LKNNGFSLTEGEMTFIQSQLEKGNRSFLKCFGFKE
-92 FTKLLGLKSMDLENP
+92 HTSKGVSQAEVK
-107 IKIRVSLDTA
+107 VSLGNA
-117 TALVS
+117 KELVS
-122 NCAPYT
+122 HYSEST
-128 DVTSLVT
+128 DIITLVT
-135 LVLNHADFPVNEF
+135 LILNHAEFPVSHF
-148 IMHEDLTPEIF
+148 IMSVNLAPEVF

-166 RSVNK
+166 RKVNK
-171 STSFWLIARAKM
+171 CTSFWLIAKAKM
-183 LRPDGPVISELF
+183 LRPEGPVISELF

-203 ASLNVGIGVI
+203 ATLNVGIGVI
-213 TYNRKDHLTKTV
+213 TFNRKDHLTKTV
-225 EAIKAFTTGDY
+225 EAIRAFTTGNY

-255 NNVPHTNCP
+255 NKVPHTKCA

-295 RPNKEN
+295 RPNKED

-322 IIKKEDA
+322 IIKKEGA
-329 VASGT
+329 VVSGT
-334 GSSTLPYLCKLVTG
+334 GLSTSPYLCKLVTG

-353 SKDAIDSIGY
+353 RKDAMDNVGY

-371 GAGHVEWTKR
+371 GAGHVEWTER

-388 GSTEKHWVY
+388 GSMEKQWVY

-412 KDPEQLE
+412 KNPEQLE
-419 KNRALKKKISKDA
+419 KNRELKKKISKES
-432 HKREPWINIDEKNEF
+432 HKREAWLDKKERQEF
-447 LKEIESIKDQ
+447 LEEINFISH

>member
-1 MIKFKAHK
+1 
-9 FAKTSYESYF
+9 
-19 KMKNFLQRLGFLS
+19 MKKELQQKRLRS
-32 EAGEI
+32 RAVAT
-37 KQRAKRYLKF
+37 KHYAKRYVKAIRNK
-47 VREKAN
+47 VTGEKQAKGRVKVDRFCLTDTELAFIQQEIEN
-53 SKQVGTGIGT
+53 GNN
-63 RNFVK
+63 NFVK
-68 EDISPLKSSELA
+68 LIGFKTDELNNHSE
-80 FVKQELKNGNKE
+80 V
-92 FTKLLGLKSMDLENP
+92 
-107 IKIRVSLDTA
+107 RVSLDTA
-117 TALVS
+117 KALIANS
-122 NCAPYT
+122 LPST
-128 DVTSLVT
+128 DITTLVT
-135 LVLNHADFPVNEF
+135 FILNHADFSVSQF
-148 IMHEDLTPEIF
+148 IMNVNLSPEVF

-166 RSVNK
+166 RKVSK
-171 STSFWLIARAKM
+171 GTSFWLIARAKI
-183 LRPDGPVISELF
+183 LRPNGPIISNLF
-195 DSITDEYI
+195 DSIADEYI
-203 ASLNVGIGVI
+203 ATLNVGIGVI
-213 TYNRKDHLTKTV
+213 TYNRKDHLAKTV

-236 QLVVADDGSKDDT
+236 ELVVADDGSKDDT
-249 VEWCEQ
+249 VEWCGQ
-255 NNVPHTNCP
+255 NNVLHTNCQ

-295 RPNKEN
+295 RPNKES

-329 VASGT
+329 VVSGT
-334 GSSTLPYLCKLVTG
+334 GSSTLPYLCRLVTG

-353 SKDAIDSIGY
+353 SKDAMDNIGY

-371 GAGHVEWTKR
+371 GAGHVEWTER

-412 KDPEQLE
+412 KNPEQLE

-432 HKREPWINIDEKNEF
+432 HKREPWVNTDEENEF
-447 LKEIESIKDQ
+447 LEEIESIKDQ

>member
-1 MIKFKAHK
+1 
-9 FAKTSYESYF
+9 
-19 KMKNFLQRLGFLS
+19 MKKELQQKRLRS
-32 EAGEI
+32 RAVAT
-37 KQRAKRYLKF
+37 KQYAKRYA
-47 VREKAN
+47 KAIRN
-53 SKQVGTGIGT
+53 KVTGKKPTQGHVKVKRFCLTDTELAFIQQEIENGNN
-63 RNFVK
+63 NFVK
-68 EDISPLKSSELA
+68 LIGFKTDEFNHHSE
-80 FVKQELKNGNKE
+80 VR
-92 FTKLLGLKSMDLENP
+92 
-107 IKIRVSLDTA
+107 ISLDIA
-117 TALVS
+117 NALIANS
-122 NCAPYT
+122 LPST
-128 DVTSLVT
+128 DTTTLVT
-135 LVLNHADFPVNEF
+135 FILNHADFSVSQF
-148 IMHEDLTPEIF
+148 IMNVNLSPEVF

-166 RSVNK
+166 RKVSK
-171 STSFWLIARAKM
+171 GTSFWLIARAKI
-183 LRPDGPVISELF
+183 LRPNGPIISNLF
-195 DSITDEYI
+195 DSIADEYI
-203 ASLNVGIGVI
+203 ATLNVGIGVI
-213 TYNRKDHLTKTV
+213 TYNRKDHLAKTV

-249 VEWCEQ
+249 VEWCGQ
-255 NNVPHTNCP
+255 NNVLHTNCQ

-295 RPNKEN
+295 RPNKES

-329 VASGT
+329 VVSGT
-334 GSSTLPYLCKLVTG
+334 GSSTLPYLCRLVTG

-353 SKDAIDSIGY
+353 SKDAMDNIGY
-363 LDPRFSGY
+363 LDPRFNGY
-371 GAGHVEWTKR
+371 GAGHVEWTER

-412 KDPEQLE
+412 KNPEQLE

-432 HKREPWINIDEKNEF
+432 HKREPWVNTDEENEF
-447 LKEIESIKDQ
+447 LEEIESIKDQ